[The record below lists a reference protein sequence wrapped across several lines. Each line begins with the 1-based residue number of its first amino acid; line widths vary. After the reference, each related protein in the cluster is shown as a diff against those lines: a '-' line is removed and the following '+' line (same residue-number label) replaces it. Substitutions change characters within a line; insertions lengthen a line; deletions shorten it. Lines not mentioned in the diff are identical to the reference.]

1 MKDLVQ
7 TIGDYGDVAVQ
18 LRKLKASTIQS
29 HSTILTLDS
38 IVVAAQEI
46 NSLSGEDSVKKKIN
60 LMV

>member
-7 TIGDYGDVAVQ
+7 KIGDYGDVAVQ
-18 LRKLKASTIQS
+18 LRKQKAFKIQS